1 MSEQELIERRIEC
14 LQNVIGSRVRG
25 TKNVEKETECR
36 IEALATI
43 YLGSEHQKDGTEVD
57 KYYENA
63 EEAHKSIIANFQEI
77 ARVDYF
83 GDVSGCQ
90 DVIKITG
97 KVSAIHTEYFSII
110 FSPTLEDVC
119 FPRVIDK
126 EEGKI
131 FPVRTYRTY
140 NLTNIYNKFKEMGMD
155 IKTDYITQNPT
166 ANVLQKSQMKQKNN
180 KFTKFM
186 I

>member
-1 MSEQELIERRIEC
+1 MEKKELIERRIEC

-25 TKNVEKETECR
+25 TKDVEKETECR
-36 IEALATI
+36 IEPLATVYI
-43 YLGSEHQKDGTEVD
+43 GSEHQKDGKEVE
-57 KYYENA
+57 KYYEDA
-63 EEAHKSIIANFQEI
+63 EEAQKSAIANFQEI
-77 ARVDYF
+77 TRVDYF

-97 KVSAIHTEYFSII
+97 RVAAIEVEHYSIMY
-110 FSPTLEDVC
+110 SPTLEEVA
-119 FPRVIDK
+119 FPPVINK

-155 IKTDYITQNPT
+155 IKTDYSTQVS
-166 ANVLQKSQMKQKNN
+166 AQNVLQKKKNE
-180 KFTKFM
+180 TKK
-186 I
+186 

>member
-14 LQNVIGSRVRG
+14 LQNVIGSRIRG
-25 TKNVEKETECR
+25 DKDVEKETECR
-36 IEALATI
+36 IEPLATI
-43 YLGSEHQKDGTEVD
+43 YIGKEFQKNGKIVEM
-57 KYYENA
+57 YYEDA
-63 EEAHKSIIANFQEI
+63 ELAKKRKIANFLQI
-77 ARVDYF
+77 TRVDYF

-90 DVIKITG
+90 DVIKITDR
-97 KVSAIHTEYFSII
+97 VVAIEVEHYSIMY
-110 FSPTLEDVC
+110 SPTLEEVA
-119 FPRVIDK
+119 FPPVINK

-166 ANVLQKSQMKQKNN
+166 ANVLQKKPNE
-180 KFTKFM
+180 TKK
-186 I
+186 